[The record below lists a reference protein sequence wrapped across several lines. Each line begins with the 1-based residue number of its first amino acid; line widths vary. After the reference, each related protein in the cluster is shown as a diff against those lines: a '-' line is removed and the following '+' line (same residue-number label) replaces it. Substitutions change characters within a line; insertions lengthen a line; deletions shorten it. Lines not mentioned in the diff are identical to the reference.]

1 MVWLL
6 MSSFLVGVI
15 IGLRF
20 KVGGV
25 AVASLIVAVTALAI
39 GLYGGLTW
47 IVAVGITLAL
57 LAALQVGYLAGLVGS
72 AVRVQ
77 REVEPGEEELSARRM
92 FHDVRVL
99 TQHRP

>member
-6 MSSFLVGVI
+6 ISSFLVGVI

-39 GLYGGLTW
+39 SLFSSQTW
-47 IVAVGITLAL
+47 IVAIGITLAL
-57 LAALQVGYLAGLVGS
+57 LAALQVGYLVGLVGS

-92 FHDVRVL
+92 FHDVRFL
-99 TQHRP
+99 TQHRF